1 MTVSVL
7 FYGFLCIF
15 ALTTLTGW
23 NRSHDKKN
31 CANQMFFRCFLMD
44 QNVMVPF
51 CFHGL
56 GRSLHCVSQLTSF
69 LHTDH
74 YLNQKC
80 HIWIHPFISPV
91 TTNFQFSSYVTVIHG
106 LFISFPG
113 CLSFTGTMS
122 WMDTLH
128 IMLRRGK
135 LTTANSF
142 LKQTFGLE
150 RLKTQ
155 NNISTKVL
163 ESHDWE

>member
-31 CANQMFFRCFLMD
+31 GANQMFFRCFLMD

-91 TTNFQFSSYVTVIHG
+91 TTNFQFRCNCNPRAFHLIPWLPQFHWDHVLNGH
-106 LFISFPG
+106 
-113 CLSFTGTMS
+113 
-122 WMDTLH
+122 
-128 IMLRRGK
+128 
-135 LTTANSF
+135 TAHNAETWQANNS
-142 LKQTFGLE
+142 KQFFETDVWT
-150 RLKTQ
+150 R
-155 NNISTKVL
+155 KV
-163 ESHDWE
+163 EDSK